1 MDDVTEHLE
10 RARKAYAHRDWAG
23 AREGFAAAR
32 ERGDLLA
39 DDLYALADSAWRL
52 GDVDESSSAGEEAYR
67 RFLLRDQPRRA
78 AMAAMGV
85 AVNLF
90 LRGDDVLG
98 SGWMSR
104 VKRLLQDEPES
115 PEHGYVLYLLEV
127 DSAFEVGRPLGGAE
141 LDALIANARRV
152 QEMGHRHGDPDLV
165 AVGVLGEGRGLVKQ
179 GRVPEGLALLD
190 ESMVTVLSEELTP
203 EWAGNIYC
211 HLMAACHELGD
222 IRRAAEWTE
231 AMTRWVEGLPAAVLF
246 TGICR
251 VHRSQVLQT
260 KGAWEGAEREAVL
273 VCEQLEGISV
283 GTVAEGH
290 YQLGEIRRLR
300 GDLAGAEGAY
310 RRAHQLGRDP
320 QPGLALL
327 RLAQGR
333 VDTASASI
341 RAALAAEPDNRL
353 ARARLCCAQA
363 EIALAAGDL
372 DMARSSR
379 DELESIASSYGSSG
393 LKAMALAVRGAVALA
408 EGPPEAAL
416 PILRAACRRWQDLD
430 AP

>member
-10 RARKAYAHRDWAG
+10 RARKAYARRDWAG

-39 DDLYALADSAWRL
+39 DDLYALADSAWWL

-152 QEMGHRHGDPDLV
+152 QEMGHRHGAPTWSPWGSW
-165 AVGVLGEGRGLVKQ
+165 ARG
-179 GRVPEGLALLD
+179 GG
-190 ESMVTVLSEELTP
+190 
-203 EWAGNIYC
+203 W
-211 HLMAACHELGD
+211 
-222 IRRAAEWTE
+222 
-231 AMTRWVEGLPAAVLF
+231 
-246 TGICR
+246 
-251 VHRSQVLQT
+251 
-260 KGAWEGAEREAVL
+260 
-273 VCEQLEGISV
+273 
-283 GTVAEGH
+283 
-290 YQLGEIRRLR
+290 
-300 GDLAGAEGAY
+300 
-310 RRAHQLGRDP
+310 
-320 QPGLALL
+320 
-327 RLAQGR
+327 
-333 VDTASASI
+333 
-341 RAALAAEPDNRL
+341 
-353 ARARLCCAQA
+353 
-363 EIALAAGDL
+363 
-372 DMARSSR
+372 SSR
-379 DELESIASSYGSSG
+379 GG
-393 LKAMALAVRGAVALA
+393 CPRGW
-408 EGPPEAAL
+408 P
-416 PILRAACRRWQDLD
+416 CSTSRW
-430 AP
+430 